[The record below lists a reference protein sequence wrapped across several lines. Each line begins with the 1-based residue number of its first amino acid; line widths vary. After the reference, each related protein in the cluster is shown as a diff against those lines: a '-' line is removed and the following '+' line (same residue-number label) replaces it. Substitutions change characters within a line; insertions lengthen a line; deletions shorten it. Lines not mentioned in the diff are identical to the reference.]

1 MTIFLQSMDYEL
13 WDVIEKGPYIPMK
26 KYEESLVEKLKSE
39 WDDTDKKRISINA
52 RAMNTLFCA
61 LSMEEFNRIRSC
73 KTAKDIWNTLE
84 VTHEGTNQVKESK
97 ISMLVHKYELFKM
110 KHDESIKQMY
120 TRFTDIINDL
130 SSLGKEYTTSE
141 MVRKILR
148 SLPKQWEAKVT
159 AIQEAKDLS
168 KLPLDELIG
177 SLMTHE
183 ITMNQNLEDGVKT
196 EKEKNLAFS
205 SSTSYDDGEK
215 DIALLAKRFKKFL
228 KYDRKNRRK
237 FIKEV
242 DEHPKQSE
250 VICYEC
256 NKPGHY
262 RSECPQLKQGRK
274 KAMLATW
281 DDSDSS
287 DSESEKD
294 ECANVCFMTIHDE
307 VINSELDSSN
317 FSFDELLDA
326 FEELHTEFEILISKN
341 KALKNK
347 NISLEKEFF
356 EQKFDVKESCV
367 SCEKLQKENEL
378 LKQQVVNFNG
388 LKIKSLEVN
397 SLQEKV
403 LDYEKI
409 IFKFTKGKEV
419 FEQMLGKQVAV
430 FGKCGIGFEPQ
441 NDIKTKPKNV
451 PKGRNMWFLDSG
463 CSRHMT
469 GDINQFSNL
478 EKKIGGKVTFGDNG
492 KGNIIGKGT
501 VGNSSFPSLIEDVLL
516 VENLNYNLLS
526 VSQLCDKGFKVVFET
541 SKCSIIDSFSGKTI
555 FNGNRFENIFT
566 IDVSLAENVDKC
578 FVSISNESWLWHRR
592 LGHANMDLLNKLST
606 RKLVKGLPSVSFQKD
621 KICDAC
627 QFGKQIKSSFKSKK
641 MISSKRPLELLHL
654 DLFGPMRTA
663 SLGGK
668 FYVFVIVD
676 DFSRFTWVLF
686 LTHKNE
692 ALQSFSNLCKRIQ
705 NEKGVS
711 IISIRSDHG
720 KEFENKEFEKFCLE
734 NGFDHNFSAPRTPQ
748 QNGVVERKNRSIQEM
763 ARTLLNE
770 NNLPKY
776 FWGEAV
782 HTSCYVLNRVSIRPI
797 LKKTPYELWKGKKPN
812 ISYFKVFGCKCFI
825 LNQKDDLGKF
835 DSKSDVGIF
844 LGYSTSSKAFR
855 VYNRRTLVVEESMH
869 VIFDESN
876 PLSFEKVVVC
886 DDDDAAPIDQ
896 NQASN
901 VPQNP
906 QGETQLIDQTEVVLD
921 KVSAATHDGQQ
932 PSLEDQTT
940 NLEGNA
946 QRGNDSNLP
955 RDFRFVHNHPIDL
968 ILAMQEELNQ
978 FERND
983 VWELVPRPKDQ
994 TVIGTK
1000 WVFRNKVDESGV
1012 VTRNKARLVAQGY
1025 NQEEGIDYEE
1035 TFAPV
1040 ARLESIRMLL
1050 AFACFKDF
1058 ILFQMDVKSA
1068 FLNGFIIEEVYVE
1081 QPPGFTSF
1089 DFPNHD
1095 FSKCMHNEFEMS
1107 MMGELNYF
1115 LGLQIKQ
1122 SKECIFLNQSKYIRD
1137 LLNRFGMKYSKAAS
1151 TPMSPT
1157 IKLDKDENG
1166 KSVDITKYRGMIGAL
1181 LYLTSSR
1188 PDIMFSVCLCAR
1200 FQSNPKESHLSAVKR
1215 IFKYLYGT
1223 KDLGLWYPKGAYLE
1237 LISYSDADFGGC
1249 KIDRKS
1255 TSGTCHLLGSSLV
1268 SWGSKKQNS
1277 VALSTAEA
1285 EYVSAASCCAQTLW
1299 MKQTLQDF
1307 GLNFG
1312 CTPILCDNTS
1322 AICLSKN
1329 PIQHSRTKHIEIRH
1343 HFIRDH
1349 IQKGDIV
1356 LKFIPT
1362 ENQLADIFTKPLS
1375 EDQFCKIRRELGIL
1389 DVSDLNLT

>member
-26 KYEESLVEKLKSE
+26 KCEESLVEKLKSE

-347 NISLEKEFF
+347 NISLEKEFLK
-356 EQKFDVKESCV
+356 QKFDVKESCV

-782 HTSCYVLNRVSIRPI
+782 HASCYVLNRVSIRPI

-886 DDDDAAPIDQ
+886 DDDDAASIDQ

-940 NLEGNA
+940 NLEGNT

-955 RDFRFVHNHPIDL
+955 REFRFVHNHPIDL

-1089 DFPNHD
+1089 DFPNH
-1095 FSKCMHNEFEMS
+1095 
-1107 MMGELNYF
+1107 LNYF

-1122 SKECIFLNQSKYIRD
+1122 SKEGIFLNQSKYIRD

-1312 CTPILCDNTS
+1312 CTSILCDNTS